1 MKHVE
6 ELQKNLSDLYQ
17 SLKNGEVDCK
27 TADSLANVAGKFI
40 NSVKLQLVYAELREE
55 KPEIAFLDKNSGVKS

>member
-40 NSVKLQLVYAELREE
+40 NSVKLQLIYAELREE
-55 KPEIAFLDKNSGVKS
+55 KPEITFLDKATGTRS